1 MGIFKTICICFGVI
15 LLSVVKMCEKRNNFT
30 QESTQIRII
39 NNTRHKFT
47 QVSLF
52 SMKFGDLYPN
62 DTSDYKTLN
71 FDQLEDNDMIYCVQ
85 DGERLGRYVM
95 LPDSTAKYF
104 TYSLDSI
111 DNGILY
117 GSSFFEK

>member
-1 MGIFKTICICFGVI
+1 MGIFKIISICLGLI
-15 LLSVVKMCEKRNNFT
+15 LLSVFKICEKRNDLT

-39 NNTRHKFT
+39 NNTMYKFT

-52 SMKFGDLYPN
+52 SMEFGDLYPN

-71 FDQLEDNDMIYCVQ
+71 FDRLEDNDMIYGVQ

-104 TYSLDSI
+104 TYSLDSVG
-111 DNGILY
+111 NGILY
-117 GSSFFEK
+117 GHSFVEK

>member
-1 MGIFKTICICFGVI
+1 MGIFKVICICLGLI
-15 LLSVVKMCEKRNNFT
+15 LLSVVKMCEKRNNLT

-39 NNTRHKFT
+39 NNTMHKFT

-52 SMKFGDLYPN
+52 SMEFGDLYPN

-104 TYSLDSI
+104 TYSLDSVG
-111 DNGILY
+111 NGILY
-117 GSSFFEK
+117 GRSFVEK

>member
-1 MGIFKTICICFGVI
+1 M
-15 LLSVVKMCEKRNNFT
+15 
-30 QESTQIRII
+30 
-39 NNTRHKFT
+39 HKFT

-52 SMKFGDLYPN
+52 SMEFGDLYPN

-104 TYSLDSI
+104 TYSLDSVG
-111 DNGILY
+111 NGILY
-117 GSSFFEK
+117 GRSFVEK